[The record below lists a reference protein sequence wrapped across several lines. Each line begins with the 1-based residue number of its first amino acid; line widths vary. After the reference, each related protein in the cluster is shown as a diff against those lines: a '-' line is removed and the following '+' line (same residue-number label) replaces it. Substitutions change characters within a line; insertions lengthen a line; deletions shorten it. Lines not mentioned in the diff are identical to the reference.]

1 MVDIIIIGLIAFSI
15 LVSLWRGF
23 VSEALSL
30 AGWVIAFWVASS
42 FYPYLSGYLTQVNS
56 IYLQNSEYLRNG
68 VAAGGLFIVV
78 LIICGVI
85 NALLSKII
93 DTTGILST
101 TDRILGG
108 AFGALRG
115 ILIVAAALFFLD
127 TFTSA
132 NQSELWKE
140 SQLIP
145 HFDFIVKWFF
155 DQMQANSSFLNSTK

>member
-42 FYPYLSGYLTQVNS
+42 FYPYLSGYLIQVNS

-127 TFTSA
+127 TFTSVS
-132 NQSELWKE
+132 QSELWKE